1 MPNVFEYQNF
11 RNYLKDYY
19 NEEKAQKKY
28 FSYRYFSEKAGVHTP
43 SFLYYVIE
51 NKRNLT
57 KSSIVKISQAIGH
70 SREEADYFENLVFFN
85 QAETINE
92 KTHYYSRLI
101 EVRRPIEAQKIELD
115 RFEYYNKWYHS
126 VIREVVTFFNF
137 KDDFAKLGSFLVP
150 PIPAKEA
157 KDSVQLLE
165 RLGFIERDETGLYH
179 QTSNLV
185 ISRPSPVNAF
195 EVERFQLEMLQMAAK
210 GYENIPMKNRMSTS
224 TTFSVST
231 KTFELFKLRIREM
244 QRDLMEIARVD
255 DTQEQTF
262 QITVNLFP
270 VSRNGNENRQ

>member
-1 MPNVFEYQNF
+1 MLNIFEYQNF
-11 RNYLKDYY
+11 RTYLKDYY
-19 NEEKAQKKY
+19 SEQKSVKKN
-28 FSYRYFSEKAGVHTP
+28 FSYRYFSEKAGVNTP
-43 SFLYYVIE
+43 SFLYYIIE

-57 KSSIVKISQAIGH
+57 KSSIIKISQAIGH

-92 KTHYYSRLI
+92 KTYYYSRLI
-101 EVRRPIEAQKIELD
+101 EVRRPLDVQKIESD
-115 RFEYYNKWYHS
+115 RYEYYAKWYHS
-126 VIREVVTFFNF
+126 VVREVVTFFDF
-137 KDDFAKLGSFLVP
+137 KDDFGKLGSFLVP
-150 PIPAKEA
+150 VISAREA
-157 KDSVQLLE
+157 KDSVRLLE
-165 RLGFIERDETGLYH
+165 RLGFIERDERGLYH

-185 ISRPSPVNAF
+185 LGRPAPVEAF
-195 EVERFQLEMLQMAAK
+195 EIERFQLEMLQMAMKA
-210 GYENIPMKNRMSTS
+210 YEGIPIKNRMSTS

-270 VSRNGNENRQ
+270 VSRNCNESHH